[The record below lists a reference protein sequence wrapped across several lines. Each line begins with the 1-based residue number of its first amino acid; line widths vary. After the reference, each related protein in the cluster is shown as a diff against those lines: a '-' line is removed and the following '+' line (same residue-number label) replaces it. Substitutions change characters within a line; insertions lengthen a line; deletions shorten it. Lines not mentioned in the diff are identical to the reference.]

1 VSPRDGADV
10 TDRWV
15 RELHDLGF
23 RDCAPTQ
30 PQAVTRTGELDR
42 DAAVER
48 VLSRLGARRSGWNA
62 ADIRGEAER
71 LIARSEVVAEAAA
84 RLELAEDLTARAIA
98 ACVPLLE
105 QVGMPEHIRAL
116 TSQQV
121 LKVETDIT
129 ERLAARRSG
138 EPGRASL
145 IAADDIDEI
154 VNGHDNFPIG
164 GQEISPLV
172 DVISPRWR
180 T

>member
-1 VSPRDGADV
+1 
-10 TDRWV
+10 
-15 RELHDLGF
+15 
-23 RDCAPTQ
+23 
-30 PQAVTRTGELDR
+30 
-42 DAAVER
+42 VET

-145 IAADDIDEI
+145 VAADDIDETQLK
-154 VNGHDNFPIG
+154 VVASLAGSQD
-164 GQEISPLV
+164 LV
-172 DVISPRWR
+172 VIEGAAGAGKTTALAATRAALDRQDQRMVVVTPTLKAAAVAAANREPRPP
-180 T
+180 